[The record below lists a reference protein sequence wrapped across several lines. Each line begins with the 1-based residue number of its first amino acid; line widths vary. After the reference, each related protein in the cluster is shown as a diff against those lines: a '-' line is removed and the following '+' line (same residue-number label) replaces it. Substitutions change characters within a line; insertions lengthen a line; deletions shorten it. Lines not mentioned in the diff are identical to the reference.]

1 MPIPWRASLDTLCL
15 PIQAHSHDTECASLA
30 KATKEGK
37 SSCNVAGASLHQIID
52 FQPTQP
58 NTALLRLPNLT
69 SFCTGNG
76 GLGVTV
82 GWIEAKAAGG
92 LSKLKEVVYGC
103 QNRLQDE
110 VRFCMSQ

>member
-1 MPIPWRASLDTLCL
+1 MWLVPLCIKSLTFN
-15 PIQAHSHDTECASLA
+15 PPNQIQRCSAC
-30 KATKEGK
+30 
-37 SSCNVAGASLHQIID
+37 
-52 FQPTQP
+52 
-58 NTALLRLPNLT
+58 PNLT
-69 SFCTGNG
+69 CFHVSDG